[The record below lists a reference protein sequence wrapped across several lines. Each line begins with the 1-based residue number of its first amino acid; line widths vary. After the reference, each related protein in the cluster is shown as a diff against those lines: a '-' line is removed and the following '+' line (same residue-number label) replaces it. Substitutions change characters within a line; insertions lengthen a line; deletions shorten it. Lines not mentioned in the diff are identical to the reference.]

1 MARGLPFA
9 AVEELF
15 KAAFV
20 EAARR
25 AQPESAGGRIVSRVA
40 TATGL
45 TRREVTRLVDAGEQA
60 DGPAPVR
67 PSPATQ
73 VFTRWRADPALRDRR
88 GRAKALPR
96 QGPAPSFEALARSV
110 TQDVHPRSLL
120 DELCRLGLA
129 EVVDDEVRLLRES
142 VVAGRDSERAFAFLG
157 SNVGDHLRAGVANV
171 LAETPPHLEQAVFA
185 DELSA
190 ESIAAFREIAKTQW
204 QALLAAAVP
213 KLQALID
220 ADAKADRTP
229 RSARPD
235 RPLYLSRRD
244 ERSAGRAPA
253 GGWRDPAR
261 SEAPPSGAKGSLMHT
276 RPLFARA
283 RALASWLLVG
293 VLAAGCGGGVDSG
306 GTGVQPTSFASG
318 PITGFGSVIVNT
330 VHYDDGNATVR
341 DGSGALRS
349 STTCAW
355 A

>member
-1 MARGLPFA
+1 MTDKAKPPKAPPAETGGASLSSGGGPALSAAIATLLRPIAELAVARGLQFA

-25 AQPESAGGRIVSRVA
+25 AQPQSAGERIVSRVA

-73 VFTRWRADPALRDRR
+73 VFTRWRADPTLRDRR

-213 KLQALID
+213 KLQSLID
-220 ADAKADRTP
+220 ADAKADRP
-229 RSARPD
+229 RDQRV
-235 RPLYLSRRD
+235 RIGLYTYHDAMSDPPAAPR
-244 ERSAGRAPA
+244 PA
-253 GGWRDPAR
+253 GAATPPAAKRRRPAR
-261 SEAPPSGAKGSLMHT
+261 KD
-276 RPLFARA
+276 R
-283 RALASWLLVG
+283 
-293 VLAAGCGGGVDSG
+293 
-306 GTGVQPTSFASG
+306 
-318 PITGFGSVIVNT
+318 
-330 VHYDDGNATVR
+330 
-341 DGSGALRS
+341 
-349 STTCAW
+349 
-355 A
+355 

>member
-1 MARGLPFA
+1 VTDRAHPPKAPPPAEAGGAPLSGAIAALLRPIAELAVARGLPFA
-9 AVEELF
+9 AVEALF

-88 GRAKALPR
+88 GRPRALPR

-129 EVVDDEVRLLRES
+129 EVVVDEVRLLRES

-171 LAETPPHLEQAVFA
+171 LAAAPPHLEQAVFA
-185 DELSA
+185 DELST
-190 ESIAAFREIAKTQW
+190 ESIAAFREIAKAEW
-204 QALLAAAVP
+204 QALLAATVP

-220 ADAKADRTP
+220 ADAKADRPRDQRVRIGLYTYHDAMSDPPAAPRPADVATTP
-229 RSARPD
+229 VAKRRRPAPKD
-235 RPLYLSRRD
+235 R
-244 ERSAGRAPA
+244 
-253 GGWRDPAR
+253 
-261 SEAPPSGAKGSLMHT
+261 
-276 RPLFARA
+276 
-283 RALASWLLVG
+283 
-293 VLAAGCGGGVDSG
+293 
-306 GTGVQPTSFASG
+306 
-318 PITGFGSVIVNT
+318 
-330 VHYDDGNATVR
+330 
-341 DGSGALRS
+341 
-349 STTCAW
+349 
-355 A
+355 

>member
-1 MARGLPFA
+1 VTDKAKPPKAPPPAEAGGAALSSGGGPALSAAIAALLPPIAELAVARGLPFA

-20 EAARR
+20 EAARL

-45 TRREVTRLVDAGEQA
+45 TRREVARLVDARDTAG
-60 DGPAPVR
+60 GPPPVR

-73 VFTRWRADPALRDRR
+73 VFTRWRADPTLRDRR
-88 GRAKALPR
+88 GRPKALPR

-171 LAETPPHLEQAVFA
+171 LADAPPHLEQAVFA

-190 ESIAAFREIAKTQW
+190 ESIAAFREIAKAEW
-204 QALLAAAVP
+204 QALLAATVP

-220 ADAKADRTP
+220 ADAKANRTRDQRVRIGLYTYHDAMGDPPATP
-229 RSARPD
+229 RPADAATPSAAKRRRLARKD
-235 RPLYLSRRD
+235 R
-244 ERSAGRAPA
+244 
-253 GGWRDPAR
+253 
-261 SEAPPSGAKGSLMHT
+261 
-276 RPLFARA
+276 
-283 RALASWLLVG
+283 
-293 VLAAGCGGGVDSG
+293 
-306 GTGVQPTSFASG
+306 
-318 PITGFGSVIVNT
+318 
-330 VHYDDGNATVR
+330 
-341 DGSGALRS
+341 
-349 STTCAW
+349 
-355 A
+355 